1 MNKEVFNHKKDYLP
15 DPDPHTFNVE
25 PNPSSY
31 ADPYIYRIRLYG
43 TGTVPVLGSRSH
55 SFFLVKLFKA
65 GATFLKLIWDVP
77 DIGTGYAKSDIRP
90 DINKYNL

>member
-15 DPDPHTFNVE
+15 DPDPHTFNAE

-65 GATFLKLIWDVP
+65 GKKLGPLLKINL
-77 DIGTGYAKSDIRP
+77 GYAGYR
-90 DINKYNL
+90 YQVC